1 MKYGDAR
8 QLAGLL
14 NGIFTGQSGGGGL
27 DSPVNQV
34 APGGGLAVSSSAQGL
49 GGGGFG
55 GGGFGGGGFGGG
67 GVGGGTLTGGRTTQA
82 GTNAAPAATG
92 GGETGLGGSTQAR
105 GRLGSSIYAPV
116 GDASGFGGGAGGPAI
131 LPGVRITADA
141 ANNSLLIYSNQV
153 NYRII
158 EQTLY
163 QLDRPQLQVS
173 IDATIAEI
181 TLNDSLKYGVQYFIQ
196 SKDVGLKPDSGSVDL
211 VNSATSAVLSR
222 ALPGF
227 NFLLGS
233 EANPRIVLDAL
244 RAVSDVKVLSAP
256 SVVVLD
262 NQVATLQVGD
272 QIPVTTQSA
281 TSVVV
286 PGAPIVNNIDYRNTG
301 VILRVVP
308 RINVNGNVLLDIE
321 QEISNVAATSSA
333 NTLTPTV
340 SQRKVKSSI
349 AVATGQ
355 TVLLAGLISER
366 QERNRSGI
374 PILEQFD
381 WLGDAFSHQNN
392 STQRTEL
399 IIFIRPQI
407 IRDGIDARRVAEELR
422 SKLRGSVESSRAP
435 LIQLPNRRPA
445 PILQ

>member
-1 MKYGDAR
+1 M
-8 QLAGLL
+8 
-14 NGIFTGQSGGGGL
+14 
-27 DSPVNQV
+27 
-34 APGGGLAVSSSAQGL
+34 
-49 GGGGFG
+49 
-55 GGGFGGGGFGGG
+55 
-67 GVGGGTLTGGRTTQA
+67 
-82 GTNAAPAATG
+82 
-92 GGETGLGGSTQAR
+92 
-105 GRLGSSIYAPV
+105 
-116 GDASGFGGGAGGPAI
+116 
-131 LPGVRITADA
+131 RITADA
-141 ANNSLLIYSNQV
+141 ANNSLLIYSNQE

-233 EANPRIVLDAL
+233 EANPRIILDAL

-281 TSVVV
+281 TSVIA

-321 QEISNVAATSSA
+321 QEISNVAANATA

-366 QERNRSGI
+366 QERDRSGI
-374 PILEQFD
+374 PC
-381 WLGDAFSHQNN
+381 SN
-392 STQRTEL
+392 SSTGWATLSRIRTTRRSEPNSSSSSVRRSSATASTRAAWRRSCARSCADRWRVRGLRSSNCPTRGRLPSCNEPALASSVRRCGESNDTDFGQPRHRRDMDRAGAHFCRCSLQRRAGARSS
-399 IIFIRPQI
+399 RP
-407 IRDGIDARRVAEELR
+407 ARRRA
-422 SKLRGSVESSRAP
+422 RAP
-435 LIQLPNRRPA
+435 DGCDCGR
-445 PILQ
+445 

>member
-1 MKYGDAR
+1 MNR
-8 QLAGLL
+8 V
-14 NGIFTGQSGGGGL
+14 L
-27 DSPVNQV
+27 DRDTF
-34 APGGGLAVSSSAQGL
+34 GSAL
-49 GGGGFG
+49 HF
-55 GGGFGGGGFGGG
+55 
-67 GVGGGTLTGGRTTQA
+67 
-82 GTNAAPAATG
+82 
-92 GGETGLGGSTQAR
+92 
-105 GRLGSSIYAPV
+105 
-116 GDASGFGGGAGGPAI
+116 AGGQVI
-131 LPGVRITADA
+131 LPGVRITADVG
-141 ANNSLLIYSNQV
+141 NNSLLIYANQE
-153 NYRII
+153 NYRFI
-158 EQTLY
+158 ERTLY

-181 TLNDSLKYGVQYFIQ
+181 TLNDTLKYGVQYFLQ
-196 SKDVGLKPDSGSVDL
+196 SKDFGLKPDTGSVNL
-211 VNSATSAVLSR
+211 TNSATSAILSR

-233 EANPRIVLDAL
+233 EANPRIILDAL
-244 RAVSDVKVLSAP
+244 RDVSDVKVLSAP

-281 TSVVV
+281 TAVTAA
-286 PGAPIVNNIDYRNTG
+286 GAPIVSNIDYRNTG

-308 RINVNGNVLLDIE
+308 RINVNGNVLLDVE
-321 QEISNVAATSSA
+321 QEISNVAANQNA

-366 QERNRSGI
+366 QERSRSGI
-374 PILEQFD
+374 PVLEQFD
-381 WLGDAFSHQNN
+381 WIGDAFSHNLT
-392 STQRTEL
+392 STTRTEL

-407 IRDGIDARRVAEELR
+407 IRDGVDARRVAEELR
-422 SKLRGSVESSRAP
+422 SKLRGSVETSTRP

-445 PILQ
+445 PNLQ